1 MQFNFADLH
10 AQHTLSD
17 DPLERQ
23 RFRVPKDLAIA
34 GWLVACALALA
45 VLAAMVMHVDKIVP
59 AQGKLETPLGVFTV
73 RNMQSGYVQNI
84 AVQVGDRVEE
94 GQVLVRFVARMTEL
108 EIERLQAEKDV
119 AARKAWSDAMMVLPQ
134 LTPAD
139 RDKLQQRLAH
149 MEQPLT
155 LAGFES
161 RLSKHTQRV
170 QAVYNANQQTNVAR
184 LRDLNQQLALHQK
197 TIDLQQQELA
207 RSEALVQQGFES
219 PNSLL
224 GKQRALAD
232 MQARE
237 HALKAEIA
245 ALRGDSTRLTHDQTK
260 QLSEMVLEQVRRID
274 AAIGD
279 YNSASAQLAIQ
290 EATLDRLTIKSPFA
304 GTVDQIHLKGVG
316 EFVADNSSL
325 IDLRQGLGADELEMD
340 IVLPG
345 SRAVWVKPGM
355 RFRAIAADNNPEDHG
370 YLKGE
375 ITFVSQSTE
384 EIKDVLSYRLKG
396 RITEVVLKPGIGQE
410 TLQRPGMDMR
420 VEIITGTRSVMS
432 YLLDPIQ
439 KTLREA
445 MTEPN

>member
-17 DPLERQ
+17 DPLERE

-45 VLAAMVMHVDKIVP
+45 VLAAMVMKVDKIVP

-84 AVQVGDRVEE
+84 AVQVGDRVEA

-108 EIERLQAEKDV
+108 EIERLQAEKDL

-139 RDKLQQRLAH
+139 SAKLQQRLAH
-149 MEQPLT
+149 MERPLT

-161 RLSKHTQRV
+161 RLSQHTQRV
-170 QAVYNANQQTNVAR
+170 QAVNNANQQTNMAR
-184 LRDLNQQLALHQK
+184 LRDLNQQLALHQR
-197 TIDLQQQELA
+197 TIELQHRELA
-207 RSEALVQQGFES
+207 KSQSLAQEGFES

-224 GKQRALAD
+224 GKQRSLVD

-237 HALKAEIA
+237 YALMAEIST
-245 ALRGDSTRLTHDQTK
+245 LRGDSTRMSHDQTK

-274 AAIGD
+274 GAIGD
-279 YNSASAQLAIQ
+279 FNIAAAQLAIQ
-290 EATLDRLTIKSPFA
+290 EAKLDRLTIKSPFD
-304 GTVDQIHLKGVG
+304 GMVDQIHLKGPG
-316 EFVADNSSL
+316 EFMADNSRL
-325 IDLRQGLGADELEMD
+325 IDLRQGMGTDSLEID
-340 IVLPG
+340 IVLPS
-345 SRAVWVKPGM
+345 SRAVWVSPGM

-370 YLKGE
+370 HLKGE

-396 RITEVVLKPGIGQE
+396 KITDVVLKPGIGQE
-410 TLQRPGMDMR
+410 TLQRPGMDLR
-420 VEIITGTRSVMS
+420 VEIVSGTRSVMS
-432 YLLDPIQ
+432 YLLDPIE